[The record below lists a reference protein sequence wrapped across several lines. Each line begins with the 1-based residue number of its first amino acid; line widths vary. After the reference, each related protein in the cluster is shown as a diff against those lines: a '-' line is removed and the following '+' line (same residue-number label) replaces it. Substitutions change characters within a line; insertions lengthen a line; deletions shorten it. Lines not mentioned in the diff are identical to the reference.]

1 MGFDCSGY
9 MRAIFASFGISLGR
23 DSKDQ
28 IRNGRRVDR
37 QQVRPGDLLFFD
49 RHVGLA
55 LSKERLIHASMGG
68 GGVRINAISD
78 RLRDYREDLDR
89 NFVMARRII

>member
-1 MGFDCSGY
+1 MGFDCSGFV
-9 MRAIFASFGISLGR
+9 RSIFASFGICLAR
-23 DSKDQ
+23 DTKDQ
-28 IRNGRRVDR
+28 IREGGQIERRLVR
-37 QQVRPGDLLFFD
+37 QGDLLFFD

-68 GGVRINAISD
+68 GGVRINAINKD
-78 RLRDYREDLDR
+78 LPDYREDLDR